1 VSSLTTR
8 YAFGRALRD
17 RIERNLTDFAAQA
30 VDDPDLRRAAV
41 AIVVVE
47 NAADSAASIL
57 LTRRGGDLRRH
68 GGQYALPGG
77 RVDAGETVIQ
87 AALRELH
94 EELNLDVPADA
105 VLGRL
110 DDYPTRSGF
119 RIAPIVVWGGD
130 TTALAPDPVEVQKVF
145 WIPLTDLDSPAI
157 PRLEAAHGDGHPVL
171 SAPLETIGHP
181 VYAPTAAMLYQFR
194 EVALHGRAT
203 RVAHFDQPR
212 FAWS

>member
-1 VSSLTTR
+1 MAEFAPR
-8 YAFGRALRD
+8 
-17 RIERNLTDFAAQA
+17 RI
-30 VDDPDLRRAAV
+30 DDAGLKRAAV

-47 NAADSAASIL
+47 NRDDGGACIL
-57 LTRRGGDLRRH
+57 LTRRAGELRRH

-77 RVDAGETVIQ
+77 RVDAGETAAE
-87 AALRELH
+87 AALRELQ
-94 EELNLDVPADA
+94 EELNLAITPEN

-110 DDYPTRSGF
+110 DHYPTRSGF
-119 RIAPIVVWGGD
+119 RIAPIVVWCDD
-130 TTALAPDPVEVQKVF
+130 TAALAPDPAEVQTVF
-145 WIPLTDLDSPAI
+145 WIPLADLDSPQI

-171 SAPLETIGHP
+171 SAPLATVGHP
-181 VYAPTAAMLYQFR
+181 VYAPTAALLYQFR